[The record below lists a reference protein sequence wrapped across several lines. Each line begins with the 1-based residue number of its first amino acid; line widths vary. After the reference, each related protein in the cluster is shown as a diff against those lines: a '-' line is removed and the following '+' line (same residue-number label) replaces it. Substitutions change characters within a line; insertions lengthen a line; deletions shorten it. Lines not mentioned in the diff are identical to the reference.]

1 MGGGGSLA
9 REPKV
14 KRGSFATVRKK
25 KKRVGFVLDM
35 TPLVDIAFLLLTFFM
50 LSTTL
55 TTPQTMEMSVP
66 PETENVDVK
75 QSELMTVLVRDDGQ
89 IFKFIGD
96 KKTDPPTKIA
106 LKELRA
112 VAITENMRIENKL
125 IMSLRISPKVSY
137 DLVIKIL
144 DELNIAESELTQ
156 RLSAKGMKRERK
168 FALTPMTPEDVEDL
182 KPL

>member
-1 MGGGGSLA
+1 MAGGGSLQSA
-9 REPKV
+9 PKV

-66 PETENVDVK
+66 PETENVEVK
-75 QSELMTVLVRDDGQ
+75 QSELLTVLVRDDGQ

-96 KKTDPPTKIA
+96 KKDNPPQKVA
-106 LKELRA
+106 LKDLRA
-112 VAITENMRIENKL
+112 LSVNENLRLENKL
-125 IMSLRISPKVSY
+125 IVSLRISNKVPY
-137 DLVIKIL
+137 ELVIKIL
-144 DELNIAESELTQ
+144 DELNIAESEITQ
-156 RLSAKGMKRERK
+156 RLSAKGTKRERK
-168 FALTPMTPEDVEDL
+168 FALTPMTEEDREDL
-182 KPL
+182 QAL